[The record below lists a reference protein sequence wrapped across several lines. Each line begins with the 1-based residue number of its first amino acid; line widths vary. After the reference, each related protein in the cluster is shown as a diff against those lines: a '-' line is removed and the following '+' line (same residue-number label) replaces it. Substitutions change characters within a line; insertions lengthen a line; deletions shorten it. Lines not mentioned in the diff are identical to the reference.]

1 MSPGRRY
8 GVEIRGALPADAAD
22 LAILLQ
28 GDGPAITPSQMSER
42 LERLLR
48 DSASAV
54 LVAADYGPLAGVIA
68 LHWHATL
75 RESRPVARIS
85 ALRVAEADRRRGIGR
100 LLLKAGAQAAR
111 QAGCDRLEAMVPP
124 QAGDDG
130 LAFLRDSGFTEEGP
144 VLSRNLRKRQDQG
157 GSL

>member
-1 MSPGRRY
+1 MSLGRRY
-8 GVEIRGALPADAAD
+8 GVEIRSALPADAAD

-28 GDGPAITPSQMSER
+28 GDGPSIPSSRMSER

-68 LHWHATL
+68 LHWYSTL
-75 RESRPVARIS
+75 WESRPVARIS
-85 ALRVAEADRRRGIGR
+85 ALHVAEADRRRGIGR

-111 QAGCDRLEAMVPP
+111 QAGCERLEAMPP
-124 QAGDDG
+124 ARAGDG
-130 LAFLRDSGFTEEGP
+130 LAFLRVNGFAEEGP
-144 VLSRNLRKRQDQG
+144 VLSRGLRKRQDQG

>member
-28 GDGPAITPSQMSER
+28 EAGPAISPSQMSER
-42 LERLLR
+42 LERLLH
-48 DSASAV
+48 DPASAI
-54 LVAADYGPLAGVIA
+54 LVAADYGPLAGVIT

-75 RESRPVARIS
+75 RDSRLVARIS
-85 ALRVAEADRRRGIGR
+85 TLCVAEADRRRGIGR

-111 QAGCDRLEAMVPP
+111 QAGCDRLEATPP
-124 QAGDDG
+124 AHATTG
-130 LAFLRDSGFTEEGP
+130 LAFLRDNGFTEDGP
-144 VLSRNLRKRQDQG
+144 ALSRGLRKRQDQG
-157 GSL
+157 GLP

>member
-8 GVEIRGALPADAAD
+8 GVEIRGALLADATE
-22 LAILLQ
+22 LAIFLQ
-28 GDGPAITPSQMSER
+28 GDGPAIPPLQMSER

-48 DSASAV
+48 DPASAV

-68 LHWHATL
+68 LHWHSTL
-75 RESRPVARIS
+75 RDNRPVARIS

-111 QAGCDRLEAMVPP
+111 QAGCDRLEAAPP
-124 QAGDDG
+124 SGAAAG

-144 VLSRNLRKRQDQG
+144 ALSRGLRKRQDQG